1 MLTKAI
7 TKKDIKKIF
16 SNTENKKNYL
26 IELFKETGNTS
37 KIEKNIEKLDEQIIT
52 SWSYET
58 SKKII
63 REMFRNHPKF
73 LMQQKLDIEIDKA
86 MNDWNTLDLGD
97 FEWPFSAMSFDQHV
111 HSLNRNKNLSEEEK
125 DLFLT
130 KEVIKFR
137 RIKQINSLRN
147 DYIESLIFDNDNIIP
162 TLGNRKGVDFYIN
175 GEPFDQKVGKSVGK
189 AFIKEYGE
197 NYREVAL
204 NHPELVAKS
213 LYENQDE
220 ERFGDEAR
228 LLIVYLDS
236 NVTSKKIQEQLKKI
250 DFSSPYE
257 ITFDYKHSNNI
268 IISHKTK
275 CFVILLHN

>member
-26 IELFKETGNTS
+26 IELFKETGNIS

-73 LMQQKLDIEIDKA
+73 LVQQKLDMEIDKA
-86 MNDWNTLDLGD
+86 MNDWNTLGLGD
-97 FEWPFSAMSFDQHV
+97 FDWPFSAMSFDQHV
-111 HSLNRNKNLSEEEK
+111 HSLNRNKNLSEEER
-125 DLFLT
+125 DLILT

-147 DYIESLIFDNDNIIP
+147 DYIESLIFNNDNIIP

-197 NYREVAL
+197 NYREIAL
-204 NHPELVAKS
+204 SHPELVAKS

-236 NVTSKKIQEQLKKI
+236 NVTSKKIQEQLDKI